1 MARVDS
7 KSKIA
12 ASLMAAVVAPI
23 VAMSLY
29 LWLSRWPQRLS
40 SSFSDN
46 AAFAVCILIGVV
58 LVAALPL
65 RPWLRAAAAVASLP
79 LLYALLFF
87 YSLIFV
93 GVAFGDWL

>member
-1 MARVDS
+1 MARLAG
-7 KSKIA
+7 KSRF
-12 ASLMAAVVAPI
+12 ASLLVAAVVAPI

-29 LWLSRWPQRLS
+29 LLLSRRPQRIFSIS
-40 SSFSDN
+40 SDY
-46 AAFAVCILIGVV
+46 AAFAVCMVIGVA

-65 RPWLRAAAAVASLP
+65 RPWLRAAAAAASLP